1 MVAELTCRA
10 GVRTA
15 GYARLGTAR
24 ARDVLPPGRRIS
36 WPALNQIV
44 CALRFFNG
52 VTLGQAAVPER
63 IAYAREPSRLPVVLS
78 PDEVVRFLEA
88 SKAAPR

>member
-10 GVRTA
+10 GARTA

-36 WPALNQIV
+36 WPALNQFV
-44 CALRFFNG
+44 CALRFFYG
-52 VTLGQAAVPER
+52 VSLGQAA
-63 IAYAREPSRLPVVLS
+63 
-78 PDEVVRFLEA
+78 
-88 SKAAPR
+88 